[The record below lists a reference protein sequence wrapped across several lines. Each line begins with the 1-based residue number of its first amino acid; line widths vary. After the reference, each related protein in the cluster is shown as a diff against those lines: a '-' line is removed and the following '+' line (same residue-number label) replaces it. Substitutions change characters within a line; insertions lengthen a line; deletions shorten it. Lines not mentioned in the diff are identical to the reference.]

1 MKVYGPKEELCE
13 DLQKVVEAAGA
24 AEVIDGGE
32 LWDLCG
38 QRSKE
43 EGAVVTPPSFL
54 LPSRSSPCPKRK
66 SLRHLLNR

>member
-1 MKVYGPKEELCE
+1 MKVCGPKEELCE
-13 DLQKVVEAAGA
+13 ELKKVMEAAGA

-43 EGAVVTPPSFL
+43 EGGSCDASFVPSAIRIFTL
-54 LPSRSSPCPKRK
+54 SQEEES
-66 SLRHLLNR
+66 